1 MVYTLPIDNNP
12 PTQTPS
18 LDGEPGLT
26 SQTTEDTSSNFL
38 GRVMNYPSVNSLIDT
53 AKGYYTYAKD
63 SNDYVKKSLDS
74 IESNIKS
81 VVTPVLENEMVKKME
96 KPLDNMACRQLD
108 KMEKLQEDYKPT
120 YDYVVKKVSDLAETG
135 VQAVEPIDQYLKNS
149 YLATPVNVAVNI
161 TESIVEKYIP
171 TKEEEKT
178 KSEDTTTT
186 NEPGPIFKSGAI
198 AKKLQKEAMS
208 KLSNLNLR
216 ETSTVESYHY
226 VVNLIEYAAKNLDQ
240 QAHQTMERAQSGYNM
255 GYEYVSQQGPILKEK
270 TTEKVQNLT
279 NDALVAVI
287 NAIEVISAKLPEN
300 VTNAST
306 SVYRQITNIPV
317 IIESANSDFYTQ
329 LSTKS
334 SEKLKELGNK
344 ISQTLE
350 SSGGTLPIQLLQN
363 ARDTLYGIYESYM
376 PSKDKTTTI
385 SPTKEVNQ

>member
-1 MVYTLPIDNNP
+1 
-12 PTQTPS
+12 
-18 LDGEPGLT
+18 
-26 SQTTEDTSSNFL
+26 
-38 GRVMNYPSVNSLIDT
+38 
-53 AKGYYTYAKD
+53 
-63 SNDYVKKSLDS
+63 
-74 IESNIKS
+74 
-81 VVTPVLENEMVKKME
+81 
-96 KPLDNMACRQLD
+96 
-108 KMEKLQEDYKPT
+108 
-120 YDYVVKKVSDLAETG
+120 
-135 VQAVEPIDQYLKNS
+135 
-149 YLATPVNVAVNI
+149 VNVAVNI

-198 AKKLQKEAMS
+198 AKKLQKETMS